1 VLERTPNHRRW
12 GVVVGGH
19 RAPRAEDVAEA
30 AELRAEVAEQ
40 EARAQAAEVAL
51 HTLRKEVALRG
62 DGVRQFG
69 GGKPGLSE
77 VRARVALGQQLA
89 ATTGVRA
96 WLAQPLQVPPPS
108 GPPQS
113 GSTPFPRG

>member
-1 VLERTPNHRRW
+1 
-12 GVVVGGH
+12 VVVGGH

>member
-1 VLERTPNHRRW
+1 MVLERTPNHRRW

-51 HTLRKEVALRG
+51 HTLRKEV
-62 DGVRQFG
+62 
-69 GGKPGLSE
+69 
-77 VRARVALGQQLA
+77 
-89 ATTGVRA
+89 
-96 WLAQPLQVPPPS
+96 PS
-108 GPPQS
+108 
-113 GSTPFPRG
+113 